1 MGKDIG
7 ISNQSTHI
15 HMVHVKR
22 QERQTLWA
30 FLLNEGVCA
39 VKQENTGKHELTKID
54 NLKVMCV
61 LQSMESRGFAKKT
74 FTWQH
79 RYYTITESGL
89 AYLRGNLGILKENV
103 VPKTHQIKNPE
114 PQALGGR
121 EGGREMTRGGRGGF
135 RGSRGGFSDRG
146 GRGRG
151 FSDRGA
157 RGGFG
162 DRNNAEGQVP
172 EKEFAKPQNQVGE
185 M

>member
-1 MGKDIG
+1 MGKESYLDL
-7 ISNQSTHI
+7 QSI
-15 HMVHVKR
+15 NSYSMVHVKR

-79 RYYTITESGL
+79 RYYTVTESGL
-89 AYLRGNLGILKENV
+89 AFLRANLGINKENV

-114 PQALGGR
+114 PQAQGRDGDRKQMTRGGF
-121 EGGREMTRGGRGGF
+121 RGGRGGF
-135 RGSRGGFSDRG
+135 
-146 GRGRG
+146 
-151 FSDRGA
+151 
-157 RGGFG
+157 G
-162 DRNNAEGQVP
+162 DRQNAEGDAPQ
-172 EKEFAKPQNQVGE
+172 KEFAKPQNQVGE

>member
-1 MGKDIG
+1 MGKESLDLKSIN
-7 ISNQSTHI
+7 SYS
-15 HMVHVKR
+15 MVHVKR

-61 LQSMESRGFAKKT
+61 LQSMESRGFAKRT

-89 AYLRGNLGILKENV
+89 AYLRANLGINKENV

-114 PQALGGR
+114 PQAVGGR
-121 EGGREMTRGGRGGF
+121 EGGDRRQMTRGG
-135 RGSRGGFSDRG
+135 RGGFSDRG
-146 GRGRG
+146 GRG
-151 FSDRGA
+151 
-157 RGGFG
+157 GFG
-162 DRNNAEGQVP
+162 DRPAPEGDAP
-172 EKEFAKPQNQVGE
+172 EKEFAKP
-185 M
+185 

>member
-1 MGKDIG
+1 MGKESYLDL
-7 ISNQSTHI
+7 QSI
-15 HMVHVKR
+15 NSYSMVHVKR

-79 RYYTITESGL
+79 RYYTVTESGL
-89 AYLRGNLGILKENV
+89 AFLRANLGINKENV

-114 PQALGGR
+114 PQAQGR
-121 EGGREMTRGGRGGF
+121 DGDRKQMTRGGRGGF

-146 GRGRG
+146 GRGG
-151 FSDRGA
+151 FSDRGG

-162 DRNNAEGQVP
+162 DRQAGDGAP